1 MTNII
6 QTVMFSLGTLNLT
19 IGIVILLSLAA
30 NKLFGKRYSAGCRY
44 IIWTLI
50 ILRLCIPLSVDT
62 LPEISKLSLP
72 ESITIESKED
82 HIPPVGNTDV
92 INKTDSEI
100 SSNNSEQ
107 SPEGEIH
114 FDEGEAVDT
123 PPIIPNGNIQNNVDV
138 SGTVPSDTNAPSS
151 SDSVTFNTEN
161 VLMWMFWCWLTVA
174 AIIFTVR
181 ISGYVIYSRRVRKNI
196 TPADSEM
203 CELLRHV
210 ADDMGLNTGSLPPL
224 YFTDSASSPMLFG
237 FTKPMI
243 LLPSL
248 CRYDVELKGI
258 LSHELVHYRRK
269 DLWIKLACVFA
280 VSLNWFN
287 PLVYIA
293 AVKVSREMELS
304 CDEKVLKKYDKDARI
319 SYSRSMLRVVEQCCS
334 GHSSLTTQFD
344 PKKSAIVER
353 FAGILDS
360 KKKKRGIVI
369 IAIVLLTC
377 IMSTGIVLW
386 QMEPDPIPS
395 PDSETTGYADTE
407 DFEESN
413 SENTAEPDK
422 TEPEDIQTE
431 PIETEPYID
440 TSIDT
445 SATAEPEPTE
455 TQSPTEQP
463 TETQS
468 KTYICTADMFTKDG
482 FLTQPEYIPALTL
495 NDDGTLI
502 FRVYYIGGVT
512 DVPGTYEI
520 EDNHIYIDCVLE
532 GTPVYGFFPDGGAW
546 MDNKFM
552 FEIVDEDTLIFYGHP
567 DDTGDVRCYT
577 VEPGYVFKRG
587 TQLDTNALSVVEPE
601 QTHVGVWYMDSD
613 KQQYIRITRMKSDMI
628 VFSAKPY
635 PDALHFSICAVK
647 QGDEYVFGK
656 DISPRDTDRLAEKNL
671 SGKLI
676 LEDNGVKLIYNP
688 SDLWETEIVQ
698 QFTIK
703 NEVDKIDLSKGD
715 LPIGIS
721 EKLQSII
728 DKLSNVGWTDFEVI
742 PHEPNTRIRWNVI
755 LDSYDLPTNAKLYCV
770 TARTKLIYVNVYA
783 VFEGEEQIDEV
794 IYYVSISG
802 RVMEK
807 IHLENFMQRY
817 NCGIIIPANNED
829 LHYYFESY

>member
-6 QTVMFSLGTLNLT
+6 QTVIFSLGTLNLT

-82 HIPPVGNTDV
+82 HIHPGGNTDV

-107 SPEGEIH
+107 SPEGGIH

-123 PPIIPNGNIQNNVDV
+123 PPIMPNGNVQNNVDV
-138 SGTVPSDTNAPSS
+138 SETVPSDTNAPSKI
-151 SDSVTFNTEN
+151 DSVTFNIEN
-161 VLMWMFWCWLTVA
+161 VLTWMFWCWLTVA

-248 CRYDVELKGI
+248 CRYDVELRGI

-377 IMSTGIVLW
+377 ILSTGIVLW

-395 PDSETTGYADTE
+395 PDSETTGDTDTE

-422 TEPEDIQTE
+422 TEPEDVQTE

-445 SATAEPEPTE
+445 TGLTEPDPTE
-455 TQSPTEQP
+455 TQPVVEQP

-468 KTYICTADMFTKDG
+468 KTYYCDANYFKKSG
-482 FLTQPEYIPALTL
+482 FLTQPEYLPALTL
-495 NDDGTLI
+495 NDDGTMI

-512 DVPGTYEI
+512 DVSGTYVIEDNKIYIDCTMEGSFFDDGTGYEYMDDKFMFEIVDDDTLTIHAHPDDTGSFRCYAVHPGDPFISSDNIENTIATTNTLETTEPSTPETTITEEPITQTTNTDSLITSKTYICCTSYFDDPFFSKHPNSVPALTLKSDGSMIFRINYLEGVTDVPGTYKI
-520 EDNHIYIDCVLE
+520 EDNHIYIDCTME
-532 GTPVYGFFPDGGAW
+532 GSFFDDGTGYEY
-546 MDNKFM
+546 MDDKFV
-552 FEIVDEDTLIFYGHP
+552 FEVVDDDTLTIHAHP
-567 DDTGDVRCYT
+567 DDTGSFNC
-577 VEPGYVFKRG
+577 
-587 TQLDTNALSVVEPE
+587 
-601 QTHVGVWYMDSD
+601 
-613 KQQYIRITRMKSDMI
+613 
-628 VFSAKPY
+628 
-635 PDALHFSICAVK
+635 
-647 QGDEYVFGK
+647 
-656 DISPRDTDRLAEKNL
+656 
-671 SGKLI
+671 
-676 LEDNGVKLIYNP
+676 
-688 SDLWETEIVQ
+688 
-698 QFTIK
+698 
-703 NEVDKIDLSKGD
+703 
-715 LPIGIS
+715 
-721 EKLQSII
+721 
-728 DKLSNVGWTDFEVI
+728 
-742 PHEPNTRIRWNVI
+742 
-755 LDSYDLPTNAKLYCV
+755 
-770 TARTKLIYVNVYA
+770 YA
-783 VFEGEEQIDEV
+783 VNAGDPFI
-794 IYYVSISG
+794 
-802 RVMEK
+802 R
-807 IHLENFMQRY
+807 N
-817 NCGIIIPANNED
+817 
-829 LHYYFESY
+829 

>member
-6 QTVMFSLGTLNLT
+6 QTVIFSLGTLNLT

-44 IIWTLI
+44 IVWTLI

-107 SPEGEIH
+107 SPEGGIH

-138 SGTVPSDTNAPSS
+138 SVTVPSDTNAPSK

-161 VLMWMFWCWLTVA
+161 ILKWMFWCWLTVA

-237 FTKPMI
+237 FTKTMI

-293 AVKVSREMELS
+293 AVKASREMELS
-304 CDEKVLKKYDKDARI
+304 CDEKVLKKYDNDARI

-395 PDSETTGYADTE
+395 PDSETTGDTDTE

-455 TQSPTEQP
+455 TQPNVEQP

-468 KTYICTADMFTKDG
+468 KTYICTAEMFTKDG

-577 VEPGYVFKRG
+577 VEPGDVFKRG
-587 TQLDTNALSVVEPE
+587 TQPIPEPIVDSLFDEEWITQNTVIPDIIPEFEQGDMIILPTEDFYTHGIHFTSEPLYRSRYYDPGILAYGEEFGVSPDKYLEFKNIFMVPDWEAGAQPEEMYFVTGIKYLKIPKDVCQKIVDYWWSRVVEHNVDDGTERYEIPNLDIIYTFDNDIINNYYLRD
-601 QTHVGVWYMDSD
+601 QSSVG
-613 KQQYIRITRMKSDMI
+613 
-628 VFSAKPY
+628 
-635 PDALHFSICAVK
+635 
-647 QGDEYVFGK
+647 
-656 DISPRDTDRLAEKNL
+656 LAE
-671 SGKLI
+671 
-676 LEDNGVKLIYNP
+676 
-688 SDLWETEIVQ
+688 
-698 QFTIK
+698 
-703 NEVDKIDLSKGD
+703 
-715 LPIGIS
+715 
-721 EKLQSII
+721 
-728 DKLSNVGWTDFEVI
+728 
-742 PHEPNTRIRWNVI
+742 
-755 LDSYDLPTNAKLYCV
+755 
-770 TARTKLIYVNVYA
+770 
-783 VFEGEEQIDEV
+783 
-794 IYYVSISG
+794 
-802 RVMEK
+802 
-807 IHLENFMQRY
+807 
-817 NCGIIIPANNED
+817 
-829 LHYYFESY
+829 